1 MTKLSDFDQR
11 FLKAVGIPAWLP
23 DDDDEPVALVLPE
36 APVKTVPSAD
46 LVFAT
51 DLMWERAMGLPEGER
66 NLFLQWLRGKISAF
80 LDPKPDQ
87 FGDVRLDE

>member
-23 DDDDEPVALVLPE
+23 DDDDDEPVALVLPE
-36 APVKTVPSAD
+36 APVQTAD

-66 NLFLQWLRGKISAF
+66 NLFLQWLREKLNAF
-80 LDPKPDQ
+80 LDPNPNQ